1 MASTSVCHPLM
12 ERGVSEE
19 LVPEILSQDDLM
31 ANVDMIRQGNK

>member
-1 MASTSVCHPLM
+1 M